1 MHKTIPFDKAKTE
14 EFQESYQKAKNERN
28 NSFMFENREV
38 DVTYA
43 SYLLQ
48 FIDSN
53 GRFKK

>member
-1 MHKTIPFDKAKTE
+1 MSKTISFDKAKTK
-14 EFQESYQKAKNERN
+14 EFSEAYQKSKTERA